1 MNFIVSIYD
10 RYPMNIRI
18 ILACAVLLASLTGCE
33 ELGIPDAKKDAERK
47 QAEGEAIGSACRHA
61 GRSLED
67 CYARNPRAPK
77 AAIFSGWRSMNDY
90 MIENKLE
97 IVPPPAD
104 ATPGTHD
111 SPPADADAPAE
122 AHGNTHTSAPSRQG
136 RRTLGT

>member
-1 MNFIVSIYD
+1 MIFIVSIYD
-10 RYPMNIRI
+10 RHPMNIRRF
-18 ILACAVLLASLTGCE
+18 LAFAAVLALLTGGE
-33 ELGIPDAKKDAERK
+33 ELGIPDPKKDAERK

-97 IVPPPAD
+97 IVPPPPDTMPESQA
-104 ATPGTHD
+104 PGDSETH
-111 SPPADADAPAE
+111 SAPADSRGDGHTRLNAPARR
-122 AHGNTHTSAPSRQG
+122 HT
-136 RRTLGT
+136 